1 MTLTIPGYGI
11 PACCWFLLSHLPCR
25 YYHSRTDAAD
35 GSQVPGATR
44 RGPGRVWV
52 WPPGGHAHRGR
63 SKAEHAGAAWQPG
76 QLATRDS
83 KSYHCVSASAA
94 GLGPAARRGPDGWM
108 DRGLQS
114 RAAPLAVLYAPVVS
128 CSARL
133 PLPSL
138 PLWTGD
144 LLVVVVPGQCRSCVA
159 ATARGGPAATVGAPF
174 LSSRCHDKRASMQWE
189 TSGNAVVGALLDF
202 VAREQRDK
210 ALGAAWLFGQRV
222 KRAERFPSKGRIDSG
237 LPWRGMQQKLPK
249 IARLDGPFW
258 LLCGC
263 FPFLFSLC
271 CDDRITSHSV
281 LSHCI
286 RQG

>member
-25 YYHSRTDAAD
+25 YYHSRTDAAE
-35 GSQVPGATR
+35 GSQVPGAKR

-94 GLGPAARRGPDGWM
+94 GLGPAVRRGPDGWM

-138 PLWTGD
+138 PSGL
-144 LLVVVVPGQCRSCVA
+144 
-159 ATARGGPAATVGAPF
+159 
-174 LSSRCHDKRASMQWE
+174 E
-189 TSGNAVVGALLDF
+189 TCWWWWCLGNAAAVSLPRQGAARLPRLGRLSFPLDAMTSVHRRSGKLPGTRWCGALLDF

-210 ALGAAWLFGQRV
+210 ALGAAWLFGQR
-222 KRAERFPSKGRIDSG
+222 G
-237 LPWRGMQQKLPK
+237 LVWVR
-249 IARLDGPFW
+249 
-258 LLCGC
+258 
-263 FPFLFSLC
+263 
-271 CDDRITSHSV
+271 
-281 LSHCI
+281 
-286 RQG
+286 